1 MDKII
6 TVLPKDLMNI
16 VLEYSHHK
24 KNKYDEGVEEINI
37 CIRIFKI
44 SWNYPRE
51 GYTPSIPR
59 HYKVFTKN
67 QVILIVVVVIYLG
80 IGIVVKVFLNHIFFI
95 VQKNHIVYV
104 KI

>member
-1 MDKII
+1 MDI
-6 TVLPKDLMNI
+6 LPTDLMNI

-59 HYKVFTKN
+59 HYKVYYKKPSHFNCSRCDLFRDWDCSKSFFESHFLYLKN
-67 QVILIVVVVIYLG
+67 
-80 IGIVVKVFLNHIFFI
+80 
-95 VQKNHIVYV
+95 
-104 KI
+104 